1 MVIYARAM
9 QALEREDADGG
20 ARVSDQLDALLWRL
34 MRDRTDQAD
43 KTDKLSKALNNTA
56 QRVEK
61 ILSVA
66 SKELAGNVASHRGN
80 YELAKALLEQAVE
93 AEKKLGYSEPP
104 AYSRPA
110 LESLGYAAIRA
121 GKWDAARDAFR
132 QALAA
137 RPKSGF
143 GYYGIAL
150 AYEKEGNQKAASR
163 AYEEFLDSWKYAD
176 EDLEMVR
183 AAKAAR
189 VRSNQAGARR
199 NDTSASL
206 SARG

>member
-1 MVIYARAM
+1 
-9 QALEREDADGG
+9 
-20 ARVSDQLDALLWRL
+20 
-34 MRDRTDQAD
+34 MRDRTDQPD
-43 KTDKLSKALNNTA
+43 KTDEKLQALNNTA

-61 ILSVA
+61 ILGVA

-80 YELAKALLEQAVE
+80 YERAKKLLEQAVE

-104 AYSRPA
+104 TYSRPA

-121 GKWDAARDAFR
+121 GKWDAARDAFN
-132 QALAA
+132 QVLAA

-150 AYEKEGNQKAASR
+150 AYEKEGNRNAASK
-163 AYEEFLDSWKYAD
+163 AYAEFLDSWKYAD

-183 AAKAAR
+183 AARAAR
-189 VRSNQAGARR
+189 VLPN
-199 NDTSASL
+199 
-206 SARG
+206 